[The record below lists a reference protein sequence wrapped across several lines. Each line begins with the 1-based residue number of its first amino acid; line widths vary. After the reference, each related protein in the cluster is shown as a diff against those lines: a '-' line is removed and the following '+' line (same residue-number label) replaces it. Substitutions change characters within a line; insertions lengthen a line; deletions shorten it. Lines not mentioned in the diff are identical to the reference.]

1 MPCVDCVLLECY
13 EGNGAGY
20 VVHVDVHGQWVI
32 LWVAIA
38 TEHGRYG
45 LIVLYAE
52 GCGVSSGECLV
63 HLYLVG
69 ANRLMCM

>member
-13 EGNGAGY
+13 KGSGAGY
-20 VVHVDVHGQWVI
+20 VVHVDVHGEWVI

-45 LIVLYAE
+45 LFVCRSLWSE
-52 GCGVSSGECLV
+52 
-63 HLYLVG
+63 
-69 ANRLMCM
+69 